1 MGRIA
6 KIRQTVEPAVRL
18 AVHYWPNAHLGDRT
32 PREDMR
38 SAFYLMRSSL
48 KRGDTLQV
56 AAGLIEGD
64 AYRHADM

>member
-1 MGRIA
+1 MASIA

-18 AVHYWPNAHLGDRT
+18 AVRYWPNAHLGDLT
-32 PREDMR
+32 PRQDIR
-38 SAFYLMRSSL
+38 SAFYRMRCSL

-56 AAGLIEGD
+56 AAGSVEGD